1 MECQRQHNI
10 YIKPKLV
17 ELSSPLSIKFL
28 IIHLSRP
35 TIWAFR
41 PDVNGVQKIWEESD
55 VSYKY
60 HTIHGHGRDW
70 HSIRSLR
77 LRHTGVDMIC
87 ETRAQRSR
95 WGCGSRQ
102 VVMTIINKYSEQ
114 WTQRYTT
121 DCSYNIYTAF
131 FHCPCWHSYKPV
143 LLCEQGVHRFLDS
156 YYDTYHV
163 SFVTMVLVLSNHLSM
178 RLFWYRWHLSTRLCK
193 WNKARLTEINILK
206 TFNCFMWS

>member
-1 MECQRQHNI
+1 MM
-10 YIKPKLV
+10 L
-17 ELSSPLSIKFL
+17 
-28 IIHLSRP
+28 
-35 TIWAFR
+35 
-41 PDVNGVQKIWEESD
+41 QKTWEESN

-60 HTIHGHGRDW
+60 QTIYGHGQDW
-70 HSIRSLR
+70 HSIRILR

-95 WGCGSRQ
+95 GGCGSRQ

-143 LLCEQGVHRFLDS
+143 LLCEQGLHRLLNS
-156 YYDTYHV
+156 YYYNTYHV
-163 SFVTMVLVLSNHLSM
+163 SHVTIVLSNHLNV
-178 RLFWYRWHLSTRLCK
+178 RFFWYRWNLCTQVLCK
-193 WNKARLTEINILK
+193 RNKARPNGIK
-206 TFNCFMWS
+206 H